1 MDVDQALAHQWLDV
15 ESVHQV
21 HPQVMNKIRDI
32 KKPTKLHFELLSLIT
47 TFLSDEEV
55 KKIRETYQAI
65 DTDNSG
71 EIEADELVEAYL
83 AIQRAAGREAVNDQ
97 DEQEEQFG
105 AILAKRKDTVQ
116 PLERK
121 NSSKPLKVKAPE
133 SRKSM
138 YAMNKIKKMVSYN
151 QDTIRSIVGRIDAD
165 GDGTISYME
174 FLAIGLNKE
183 EHLTP
188 DNVFSLFTCMVPSEM
203 KETQDRDSWTINAE
217 SMAHYFRQSGKKIDV
232 AKMRQWMTEGGIQS
246 GVDAFRGDKEAD

>member
-83 AIQRAAGREAVNDQ
+83 AI
-97 DEQEEQFG
+97 
-105 AILAKRKDTVQ
+105 
-116 PLERK
+116 
-121 NSSKPLKVKAPE
+121 
-133 SRKSM
+133 
-138 YAMNKIKKMVSYN
+138 
-151 QDTIRSIVGRIDAD
+151 
-165 GDGTISYME
+165 
-174 FLAIGLNKE
+174 
-183 EHLTP
+183 
-188 DNVFSLFTCMVPSEM
+188 
-203 KETQDRDSWTINAE
+203 
-217 SMAHYFRQSGKKIDV
+217 
-232 AKMRQWMTEGGIQS
+232 
-246 GVDAFRGDKEAD
+246 